1 MTTPWRSSD
10 FDLDVPADLE
20 AGVYANALTVWH
32 TADEFTLDF
41 GTPVGLETERQ
52 PIGVARVKVPP
63 GAVFQ
68 MIRIIHA
75 NMALYE
81 EEYGPIHYPKRREEE
96 E

>member
-41 GTPVGLETERQ
+41 GTPIEDDPREATASRCASQGPAWRGLRADPHT
-52 PIGVARVKVPP
+52 PLK
-63 GAVFQ
+63 
-68 MIRIIHA
+68 MT
-75 NMALYE
+75 LYE
-81 EEYGPIHYPKRREEE
+81 EKYGPIHYPDRRSEDE
-96 E
+96 